1 MGNGVK
7 AVQAA
12 RAVKA
17 VKAARPVGAARAVTG
32 LATDAGRAGRAR
44 AGAGGRRASRLLA
57 GVTAAFGLLLGLGL
71 PQAQAQNAKL
81 RMERFAF
88 DSLPDIKL
96 YLTYVEED
104 GTVIAGRAATD
115 FKLQLDAADQGPA
128 KAVATFDQLKEPIFV
143 VGVAQV
149 SGVVQERWLAEIKAG
164 FRKINEAVASTP
176 GGRMG
181 VLAYAGDTKR
191 LIESGT
197 SSEVDG
203 ALSKLA
209 IDAEASE
216 THMIDAVRTAIDL
229 LKAQEKGRRK
239 LIVVFSDGINVNND
253 KKGFVDLGNRAQQAG
268 IVIDTVGY
276 NEFDPPKLRNLQEMA
291 KRCYG
296 IDRVAKSV
304 TDLGPRFDAVV
315 DEIQKQY
322 VATFPLSIAGDD
334 KEHTFQVTHEA
345 GGKPVYSNAV
355 NEKLPSQPTGPAPVK
370 VVEQPRRWWWLLI
383 PAGVVAA
390 IVLYLLLRKKAPPP
404 APEQPKLQAPSLTPQ
419 LRPGSKTVALD
430 AAGEVAMGWIMGL
443 TGKYKDV
450 TFKLKD
456 RAVIGTASDCDV
468 VIEDG
473 FMSGRHCEIRKIEGG
488 YKLVD
493 LGATNGVIV
502 NDKRVKEHFLVD
514 NDNFRLGRTEFKFKS
529 IFS

>member
-1 MGNGVK
+1 MVNGVN
-7 AVQAA
+7 A
-12 RAVKA
+12 RNE
-17 VKAARPVGAARAVTG
+17 VTG
-32 LATDAGRAGRAR
+32 R
-44 AGAGGRRASRLLA
+44 GGRGLLSGLAALLA
-57 GVTAAFGLLLGLGL
+57 LGAFFLAPPAYG
-71 PQAQAQNAKL
+71 QNAKL

-128 KAVATFDQLKEPIFV
+128 KAVATFDQIKEPIFV
-143 VGVAQV
+143 IGVAQV
-149 SGVVQERWLAEIKAG
+149 SGVVQERWLAEIKSG

-181 VLAYAGDTKR
+181 VLAYAGETKR

-197 SSEVDG
+197 NSEVDG

-239 LIVVFSDGINVNND
+239 LIVVFSDGIDVNND

-355 NEKLPSQPTGPAPVK
+355 NEKLPSQPTGHAPVK
-370 VVEQPRRWWWLLI
+370 VVEQPRHWWWLLI
-383 PAGVVAA
+383 PAGVVLAA
-390 IVLYLLLRKKAPPP
+390 IILALLLRKKPP
-404 APEQPKLQAPSLTPQ
+404 APEPEQPKLQAPSLSPQ
-419 LRPGSKTVALD
+419 MRPGSKTVALD

>member
-1 MGNGVK
+1 MVNGVNG
-7 AVQAA
+7 
-12 RAVKA
+12 RNE
-17 VKAARPVGAARAVTG
+17 VTG
-32 LATDAGRAGRAR
+32 R
-44 AGAGGRRASRLLA
+44 GGRGLWSGL
-57 GVTAAFGLLLGLGL
+57 AAFLALGAFFLAPPAYG
-71 PQAQAQNAKL
+71 QNAKL

-128 KAVATFDQLKEPIFV
+128 KAVATFDQIKEPIFV
-143 VGVAQV
+143 IGVAQV
-149 SGVVQERWLAEIKAG
+149 SGVVQERWLAEIKSG

-181 VLAYAGDTKR
+181 VLAYAGETKR

-197 SSEVDG
+197 NSEVDG

-239 LIVVFSDGINVNND
+239 LIVVFSDGIDVNND

-355 NEKLPSQPTGPAPVK
+355 NEKLPSQPTGHAPVK
-370 VVEQPRRWWWLLI
+370 VVEQPRHWWWLLI
-383 PAGVVAA
+383 PAGVVLAA
-390 IVLYLLLRKKAPPP
+390 IILALLLRKKPP
-404 APEQPKLQAPSLTPQ
+404 APEPEQPKLQAPSLSPQ
-419 LRPGSKTVALD
+419 MRPGSKTVALD

>member
-1 MGNGVK
+1 MANRVNGVFG
-7 AVQAA
+7 VNE
-12 RAVKA
+12 V
-17 VKAARPVGAARAVTG
+17 
-32 LATDAGRAGRAR
+32 AGRRGRGLVSGLVA
-44 AGAGGRRASRLLA
+44 AAALGVFLLSS
-57 GVTAAFGLLLGLGL
+57 AAH
-71 PQAQAQNAKL
+71 AQNAKL

-128 KAVATFDQLKEPIFV
+128 KAVTTFDQIKEPIFV
-143 VGVAQV
+143 IGVAQV

-239 LIVVFSDGINVNND
+239 LIVVFSDGIDVNND

-355 NEKLPSQPTGPAPVK
+355 NEKLPSQPTGHVPVK
-370 VVEQPRRWWWLLI
+370 VAEQPRHWWWLLI
-383 PAGVVAA
+383 PLGVVLFGIILA
-390 IVLYLLLRKKAPPP
+390 LLLRKKPPAP
-404 APEQPKLQAPSLTPQ
+404 APEQPKLQAPALSPQ
-419 LRPGSKTVALD
+419 IRPGSKTVALD

-473 FMSGRHCEIRKIEGG
+473 FMSGRHCEIRKIDGG

>member
-1 MGNGVK
+1 MVNGHRGNAKHLRLNRPAHGLVQRLGLLSGLAAFCAVASPPAAVAQK
-7 AVQAA
+7 APAVQ
-12 RAVKA
+12 
-17 VKAARPVGAARAVTG
+17 
-32 LATDAGRAGRAR
+32 
-44 AGAGGRRASRLLA
+44 SS
-57 GVTAAFGLLLGLGL
+57 
-71 PQAQAQNAKL
+71 KL
-81 RMERFAF
+81 RLERFAF

-96 YLTYVEED
+96 YLTYVEGD
-104 GTVIAGRAATD
+104 GTVIGGRAAAD
-115 FKLQLDAADQGPA
+115 FKLVLDSSDQGPA
-128 KAVATFDQLKEPIFV
+128 KAAVTFDAIKEPVFV
-143 VGVAQV
+143 VAVAQV
-149 SGVVQERWLAEIKAG
+149 SGVVQERWMAEIKG
-164 FRKINEAVASTP
+164 GIRKINEAVAATP

-181 VLAYAGDTKR
+181 VLAYSGETKR

-197 SSEVDG
+197 ASEVDS
-203 ALSKLA
+203 ALSKLTM
-209 IDAEASE
+209 DEASE

-239 LIVVFSDGINVNND
+239 LIVVISDGIDVNNE
-253 KKGFVDLGNRAQQAG
+253 KKGFVDLGIRAQQAG
-268 IVIDTVGY
+268 IVIDTIGY
-276 NEFDPPKLRNLQEMA
+276 NEFDPPKLINLQEMA

-296 IDRVAKSV
+296 IDRVAKAV
-304 TDLGPRFDAVV
+304 TELTPRFDAVV
-315 DEIQKQY
+315 DEISKQY
-322 VATFPLSIAGDD
+322 VVTFPLSIAGDD

-345 GGKPVYSNAV
+345 GGKPVYSNNV
-355 NEKLPSQPTGPAPVK
+355 TEKLPSQPTGPVK
-370 VVEQPRRWWWLLI
+370 VKPVETQRHWWWLLI
-383 PAGVVAA
+383 PAGA
-390 IVLYLLLRKKAPPP
+390 IVALIIALLMRKKPP
-404 APEQPKLQAPSLTPQ
+404 AAEPEQPKLQAPSLTPS

-456 RAVIGTASDCDV
+456 RAVIGTSADCDV

-529 IFS
+529 IFN

>member
-1 MGNGVK
+1 MVNGVNG
-7 AVQAA
+7 
-12 RAVKA
+12 RNE
-17 VKAARPVGAARAVTG
+17 VTG
-32 LATDAGRAGRAR
+32 R
-44 AGAGGRRASRLLA
+44 GGRGLLSGLAALLA
-57 GVTAAFGLLLGLGL
+57 LGVLFLAPPAHG
-71 PQAQAQNAKL
+71 QNAKL

-128 KAVATFDQLKEPIFV
+128 KAVATFDQIKEPIFV
-143 VGVAQV
+143 IGVAQV
-149 SGVVQERWLAEIKAG
+149 SGVVQERWLAEIKSG

-181 VLAYAGDTKR
+181 VLAYAGETKR

-197 SSEVDG
+197 NSEVDG

-239 LIVVFSDGINVNND
+239 LIVVFSDGIDVNND

-355 NEKLPSQPTGPAPVK
+355 NEKLPSQPTGHVAVK
-370 VVEQPRRWWWLLI
+370 VVEQPRHWWWLLI
-383 PAGVVAA
+383 PAGVVLAA
-390 IVLYLLLRKKAPPP
+390 IILALLLRKKPP
-404 APEQPKLQAPSLTPQ
+404 APEPEQPKLQAPSLSPQ
-419 LRPGSKTVALD
+419 MRPGSKTVALD

>member
-1 MGNGVK
+1 MVNGHRGNSPHSTPRDP
-7 AVQAA
+7 ASA
-12 RAVKA
+12 RDS
-17 VKAARPVGAARAVTG
+17 RHRTG
-32 LATDAGRAGRAR
+32 LFAA
-44 AGAGGRRASRLLA
+44 LLA
-57 GVTAAFGLLLGLGL
+57 LVALALL
-71 PQAQAQNAKL
+71 PQVALGQNSKL
-81 RMERFAF
+81 RLERFAF
-88 DSLPDIKL
+88 DALPDIKL

-128 KAVATFDQLKEPIFV
+128 KAVSTFDQIKEPIFV
-143 VGVAQV
+143 VAVAQV
-149 SGVVQERWLAEIKAG
+149 SGVVQERWLAEIKGG

-197 SSEVDG
+197 SSEVDS

-229 LKAQEKGRRK
+229 LKAQDKGRRK
-239 LIVVFSDGINVNND
+239 LIVVFSDGIDVNND

-304 TDLGPRFDAVV
+304 TDLGPKFDAVV
-315 DEIQKQY
+315 DEIQKEY
-322 VATFPLSIAGDD
+322 LVTFQLSIAGDD

-355 NEKLPSQPTGPAPVK
+355 NEKLPSQATLPPK
-370 VVEQPRRWWWLLI
+370 VVVKEQPRHWWWLLI
-383 PAGVVAA
+383 PAGIVAA
-390 IVLYLLLRKKAPPP
+390 IVAALLLRKKPPAP
-404 APEQPKLQAPSLTPQ
+404 APEQPKLQAPSLSPQ
-419 LRPGSKTVALD
+419 VRPGSKTVALD

-456 RAVIGTASDCDV
+456 RAVIGTAADCDV